1 VVGLSVKPIV
11 VSTWMAA
18 IDLFSNCVDVEE
30 LGYYLF
36 FFQKYICTLISVCVF
51 FLQNMICAE
60 TGLREFPGYAH
71 AYMAKI

>member
-1 VVGLSVKPIV
+1 MVGLSVKPIV

-36 FFQKYICTLISVCVF
+36 FFPKIHMHFNKCLCIFSTKYDLC
-51 FLQNMICAE
+51 
-60 TGLREFPGYAH
+60 
-71 AYMAKI
+71 